1 MWFVILTT
9 KYEITFEVIEVTE
22 VTVWKGSEKFMSVT
36 FNILKKT
43 SVAKLY
49 SDIRRYFVKQR
60 ELGSDIRRYIVKQ
73 RELGLFRLIAESRI
87 L

>member
-1 MWFVILTT
+1 
-9 KYEITFEVIEVTE
+9 
-22 VTVWKGSEKFMSVT
+22 MSVT
-36 FNILKKT
+36 FNILKKA
-43 SVAKLY
+43 SIANLY

-87 L
+87 LQYCFFQQFYEYLMYVLCI

>member
-1 MWFVILTT
+1 
-9 KYEITFEVIEVTE
+9 
-22 VTVWKGSEKFMSVT
+22 MSVT
-36 FNILKKT
+36 FNILKKA

-60 ELGSDIRRYIVKQ
+60 ELGSDICRYIVKQ

>member
-1 MWFVILTT
+1 
-9 KYEITFEVIEVTE
+9 
-22 VTVWKGSEKFMSVT
+22 MSVT